1 MTRRDFDYGV
11 GRMMPCSYS
20 NEECDNYDR
29 PRGTWPRDEKRIE
42 EKQTSEG
49 KQINADHQGQTKE
62 AA

>member
-1 MTRRDFDYGV
+1 
-11 GRMMPCSYS
+11 MMPTSFS

-42 EKQTSEG
+42 DETKTSEW
-49 KQINADHQGQTKE
+49 KQGNADHQGQTKE